1 MFSYASQPVNYLF
14 LCENV
19 QIKDLS
25 ALLDFFKKFLS
36 CKSCLLNLDASSF
49 SSVYIV
55 KNICPISELTF
66 HFNSFLRSRADVN
79 IDETALLTIFS
90 LHLLIFCLKK
100 GHKDFI
106 IYFIPEYRVLEKP
119 ETLPWTGIWVGI
131 NVKGFLT
138 GHYTQRYCPW

>member
-1 MFSYASQPVNYLF
+1 MFSYASQSVNYLF
-14 LCENV
+14 FVKMFRLKIC
-19 QIKDLS
+19 
-25 ALLDFFKKFLS
+25 LLYWIFLKKFLS
-36 CKSCLLNLDASSF
+36 CESCLLNLDASSF

-66 HFNSFLRSRADVN
+66 HFNSFLKSRAGVN

-138 GHYTQRYCPW
+138 GHYT